1 MKKHIVLALLAI
13 FIFIVS
19 CDSYKYEINTAVVIS
34 KVTIED
40 PEDCIV
46 GLEYKLGPMLIL
58 DEIEVTPVQLKYISR
73 NKINQLDIKIK
84 YADFDS
90 ADNGFYYYLDG
101 CRFGVEETEPT
112 ELKDLINYSD
122 KIPGFVWLVRDNKKI
137 ERVLDSSETKTG
149 SNELREL

>member
-1 MKKHIVLALLAI
+1 LKKHIVLALLAI

-101 CRFGVEETEPT
+101 CRFGEEETEPT